1 MKEKLR
7 EWKLDP
13 DIPVFLLAVIQK
25 GERKKYRRQTQRRS
39 KEIISRIGKGHTAVP
54 GRCEKKDHIYS
65 QRDEASELKA
75 HRKSPKRRTRY
86 TAYKKQ
92 NQTD

>member
-13 DIPVFLLAVIQK
+13 DIPIFLLAVIQK

-39 KEIISRIGKGHTAVP
+39 KEIISRIGKGHTSSA
-54 GRCEKKDHIYS
+54 
-65 QRDEASELKA
+65 
-75 HRKSPKRRTRY
+75 
-86 TAYKKQ
+86 
-92 NQTD
+92 